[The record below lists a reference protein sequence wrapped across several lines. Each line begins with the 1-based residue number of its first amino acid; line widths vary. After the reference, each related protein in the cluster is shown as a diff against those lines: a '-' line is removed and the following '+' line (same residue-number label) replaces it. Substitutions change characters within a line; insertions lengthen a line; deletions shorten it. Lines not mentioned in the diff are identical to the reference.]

1 MMKIMKKKLN
11 KFKMIKISHRMKN
24 FKKQEKQIEYKL
36 KSMTKTKL
44 LTYMVWSRKP

>member
-1 MMKIMKKKLN
+1 MKIMKKKLN
-11 KFKMIKISHRMKN
+11 KFKMIKISYQMKN

-44 LTYMVWSRKP
+44 LTYMDWRRKP